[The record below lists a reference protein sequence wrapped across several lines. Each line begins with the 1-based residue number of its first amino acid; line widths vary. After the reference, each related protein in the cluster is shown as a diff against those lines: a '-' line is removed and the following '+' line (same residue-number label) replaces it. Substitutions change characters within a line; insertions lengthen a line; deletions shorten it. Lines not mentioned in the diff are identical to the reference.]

1 MTACAKVIHQ
11 TTHIHFLHWR
21 AAGFVHMCIM
31 KGPHGASCLSS
42 VTDSVQERLRWLCS
56 PPQKDT
62 VTWRHIV
69 YIHDGCMHQE
79 ELLCSIFCYF
89 WYAIWKYKNTQAH
102 THTCTHISRYHDW
115 HVWWII
121 VNSPVLLWFC
131 KGMWYSFMWY
141 WHEITAKVI
150 VYVQDLLHYVWQMLS
165 CDERSSFPPLPWITD
180 IEINNGSASLR
191 L

>member
-1 MTACAKVIHQ
+1 MSFIRQHTSIFS
-11 TTHIHFLHWR
+11 T
-21 AAGFVHMCIM
+21 G
-31 KGPHGASCLSS
+31 
-42 VTDSVQERLRWLCS
+42 ERLDLCICASWKAHTVPPAS
-56 PPQKDT
+56 PVWQIQCRRGWGGCAPHPKKTQSHD
-62 VTWRHIV
+62 VTLSTFMMAACTKRS
-69 YIHDGCMHQE
+69 CCA
-79 ELLCSIFCYF
+79 LFS
-89 WYAIWKYKNTQAH
+89 AISGMQYENIKTHRH